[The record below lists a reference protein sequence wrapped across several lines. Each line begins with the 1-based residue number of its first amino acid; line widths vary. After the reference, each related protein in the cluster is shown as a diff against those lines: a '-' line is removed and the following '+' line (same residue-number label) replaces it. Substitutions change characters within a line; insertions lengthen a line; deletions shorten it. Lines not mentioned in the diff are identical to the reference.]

1 MPASLPT
8 LLTYQTPAPT
18 DKVAALSRLATLQAW
33 LMAAGGAS
41 GNAALI
47 GWPAVAVLRQQGL
60 PALPQL
66 VEIAVP
72 LPAGVAHWS
81 AVVMAGAPPPP
92 EPITLVEIAPGQDF
106 AAALDRLLRTQPVRA
121 LAVAID
127 AHGRAIDPLG
137 GLADAAENKLRLA
150 GEARSWWTGRFE
162 FILEL
167 AALAAWTGLR
177 PGSDLAKQARRD
189 NIALLAVDRRHWRDQ
204 LNAVL
209 VAPHAGTGLR
219 FLHEAGVL
227 PLLVP
232 EASAMAEFHTSCPVH
247 HKDIWDHTLQ
257 VIEKCPPHVVV
268 RWAALMHD
276 TGKVLTRSVSKGK
289 VHFFGHE
296 TLGALLMEGVAA
308 RLQLDPAVAA
318 RVVYVIGHHA
328 RANAYLADWTDSAVR
343 RLVRDMGEHLP
354 DVLAFSRADYT
365 TKRAGR
371 IAEVQALSA
380 ELAERIPQM
389 IAEAQRVPPL
399 PKGLGTLILE
409 QTGLPAGPWLG
420 RVQAWLEEEC
430 SQGRLEPL
438 QEGAYYLAAV
448 RTQRPEWLQID
459 PARARQ
465 RLT

>member
-8 LLTYQTPAPT
+8 LLAYRPPAAPN
-18 DKVAALSRLATLQAW
+18 KAAAISRLAKLQAW
-33 LMAAGGAS
+33 LTAAGGVD

-47 GWPAVAVLRQQGL
+47 GWPALAILRDQ
-60 PALPQL
+60 ALPELPQI
-66 VEIAVP
+66 VELAVQV
-72 LPAGVAHWS
+72 PAQVTNWT
-81 AVVMAGAPPPP
+81 AVVVAGAPPPP
-92 EPITLVEIAPGQDF
+92 EPIDIIEVPASEDYAH
-106 AAALDRLLRTQPVRA
+106 ALDKCLRSQPVRA

-127 AHGRAIDPLG
+127 AQGRAVDPLA
-137 GLADAAENKLRLA
+137 GLADAAENKLRLV
-150 GEARSWWTGRFE
+150 GESRSWWTGRFE

-177 PGSDLAKQARRD
+177 PTSDLAKQARRD
-189 NIALLAVDRRHWRDQ
+189 NIAVLTVDRRHWREQ

-209 VAPHAGTGLR
+209 VAPNAAIGLR
-219 FLHEAGVL
+219 FLDDAGIL

-257 VIEKCPPHVVV
+257 VVEKCPPHVVV

-308 RLQLDPAVAA
+308 RLQLDPTVAA

-399 PKGLGTLILE
+399 PKGLGTLILQE
-409 QTGLPAGPWLG
+409 TGLPAGPWLG

-430 SQGRLEPL
+430 SNGRLEPL
-438 QEGAYYLAAV
+438 QEGMYYLSAV
-448 RTQRPEWLQID
+448 RAQRPEWLQID
-459 PARARQ
+459 PAVARR
-465 RLT
+465 RLA

>member
-1 MPASLPT
+1 MPASLPS
-8 LLTYQTPAPT
+8 LLAYRVPAPP
-18 DKVAALSRLATLQAW
+18 DKAASVSRLAALQAW
-33 LMAAGGAS
+33 LTVAGGPA
-41 GNAALI
+41 GHAALV
-47 GWPAVAVLRQQGL
+47 GWPALAVLRQQPL
-60 PALPQL
+60 PAPPQL

-72 LPAGVAHWS
+72 LPP
-81 AVVMAGAPPPP
+81 AVVTWTAVVAAGAPPPP
-92 EPITLVEIAPGQDF
+92 EPIELIEVSPQEEFGAT
-106 AAALDRLLRTQPVRA
+106 LDRLLRTQAVRA
-121 LAVAID
+121 LAVAVD
-127 AHGRAIDPLG
+127 AQGRAIDPLG
-137 GLADAAENKLRLA
+137 GLADASEHKLRLS
-150 GEARSWWTGRFE
+150 GEARAWWTGRFE

-177 PGSDLAKQARRD
+177 PAGDLVKQARRD
-189 NIALLAVDRRHWRDQ
+189 TIALLGLDRRHWRDH

-209 VAPHAGTGLR
+209 VAPHAGIGLR

-308 RLQLDPAVAA
+308 RLQLDPAIAA

-328 RANAYLADWTDSAVR
+328 RANAYLTDWTDSAVR
-343 RLVRDMGEHLP
+343 RLVKDMGDHLP

-371 IAEVQALSA
+371 IAEVQALAA

-389 IAEAQRVPPL
+389 IAQAQRVPPL
-399 PKGLGTLILE
+399 PKGLGTLFLQE
-409 QTGLPAGPWLG
+409 TGLPAGPWLG
-420 RVQAWLEEEC
+420 RVQAWLEQEC
-430 SQGRLEPL
+430 EQGRLEPL
-438 QEGAYYLAAV
+438 RDGAYYLTAV
-448 RTQRPEWLQID
+448 RTHRPEWLQID
-459 PARARQ
+459 AAQARQ

>member
-1 MPASLPT
+1 MSRI
-8 LLTYQTPAPT
+8 
-18 DKVAALSRLATLQAW
+18 AALQTW
-33 LMAAGGAS
+33 LTSAGGTA
-41 GNAALI
+41 GRAALV
-47 GWPAVAVLRQQGL
+47 GWPALSVLLQQGL
-60 PALPQL
+60 PSRPHL

-72 LPAGVAHWS
+72 LPAQVVQWTAIVAQ
-81 AVVMAGAPPPP
+81 GGPPPP
-92 EPITLVEIAPGQDF
+92 EPLHLIEIGPQEDF
-106 AAALDRLLRTQPVRA
+106 GAALDRLLRAQPVRA
-121 LAVAID
+121 LAVAVD
-127 AHGRAIDPLG
+127 AQGRAIDPLG
-137 GLADAAENKLRLA
+137 GLADAAEHKLRLA

-189 NIALLAVDRRHWRDQ
+189 NIALLGLDRRHWRDQ

-209 VAPHAGTGLR
+209 VAPHAGIGLR
-219 FLHEAGVL
+219 FLQEAGVL

-232 EASAMAEFHTSCPVH
+232 EASAMVDFHTSCPVH

-268 RWAALMHD
+268 RWSALMHD

-343 RLVRDMGEHLP
+343 RLVKDMGDHLP

-399 PKGLGTLILE
+399 PKGLGTLILQE
-409 QTGLPAGPWLG
+409 TGLPPGPWLG
-420 RVQAWLEEEC
+420 RVQAWLLEEC
-430 SQGRLEPL
+430 DAGRLEPL
-438 QEGAYYLAAV
+438 QEGGYYLAAV
-448 RTQRPEWLQID
+448 RAQRPEWLQVD
-459 PARARQ
+459 PALARR